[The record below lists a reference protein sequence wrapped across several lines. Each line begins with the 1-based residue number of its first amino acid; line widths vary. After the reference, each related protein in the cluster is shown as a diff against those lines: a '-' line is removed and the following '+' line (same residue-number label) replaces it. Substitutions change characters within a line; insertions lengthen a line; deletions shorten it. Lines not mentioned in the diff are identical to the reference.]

1 MWSLN
6 CFVSNFLSTEQE
18 KPKPSVREGKFVAFL
33 GFLMRPLA
41 AVFVF
46 VVVVVL
52 LHLFPPLLSLHRRK
66 MSAFSS
72 CATTTNNA
80 RATSDIFFS
89 SFNNNSTIKRS
100 RRRTKVVIAASSSTT
115 KGVSKNSSSFF
126 DDNNGQQGVQRLQ
139 QKPSSSSSHQASK
152 TQTRRRSC
160 IVANASSSSF
170 SNNNKEKFERLKDML
185 DAVSEALDVSSKVQL
200 SLDEANGKVARLE
213 SKVKERDRLL
223 SIVRGLEIEL
233 ADSYTPKEVDELV
246 KNLKR
251 EREKELDQ
259 LKKEL
264 EETKSLREKVQEMMS
279 LEKEKETAKK
289 EALENGEKLIKAEIH
304 LENLKRESSMQSME
318 LQGKMESAEREAKQ
332 LKAEIRRLE
341 TRMADMVDVEETDEE
356 MDRLKGELEDA
367 KVKSDTVPILQQA
380 LKEMTTERDDLRKL
394 LREVE
399 AAMAE
404 MTENKEFVELIKEK
418 NNLSV
423 KSQVADF
430 QLKTKRNEPATQDV
444 SKQPSMT
451 KAETD
456 KLWVENCIEQ
466 EYCEVEEEGQKEQ
479 GKTLSKAETDKLWVE
494 NCVEQEYCEVEEGG
508 EKEQQ
513 GKTLSKAETDKLWV
527 ENCVEQ
533 EYCEV
538 EEDKQ
543 EQGKKKSFQRA
554 PAGDFTMN
562 RKIVSAENVS
572 STEDFTARKGAFE
585 RTPGQFTL
593 RKFAFDSPSKRR
605 VSVPATAFKRT
616 GEFELR
622 RFIFTSDEV
631 DVDATETVAGGFKRT
646 PGSFT
651 LRRFNFRDSND
662 SEEEKSSPSSTLFRF

>member
-1 MWSLN
+1 
-6 CFVSNFLSTEQE
+6 
-18 KPKPSVREGKFVAFL
+18 
-33 GFLMRPLA
+33 
-41 AVFVF
+41 
-46 VVVVVL
+46 
-52 LHLFPPLLSLHRRK
+52 

-89 SFNNNSTIKRS
+89 SFNKNSTIKRS
-100 RRRTKVVIAASSSTT
+100 SRRTKVVVAASSSTT

-126 DDNNGQQGVQRLQ
+126 DDNNGQQGAQRLQ
-139 QKPSSSSSHQASK
+139 QKPSSSSSSSSHQASK

-170 SNNNKEKFERLKDML
+170 SNNDNNKEKFERLKDML

-430 QLKTKRNEPATQDV
+430 QLKTKRNEPATKDV
-444 SKQPSMT
+444 SKRPSMT

-456 KLWVENCIEQ
+456 KLWVENCI
-466 EYCEVEEEGQKEQ
+466 
-479 GKTLSKAETDKLWVE
+479 
-494 NCVEQEYCEVEEGG
+494 EQEYCEVEEGG

>member
-1 MWSLN
+1 
-6 CFVSNFLSTEQE
+6 
-18 KPKPSVREGKFVAFL
+18 
-33 GFLMRPLA
+33 
-41 AVFVF
+41 
-46 VVVVVL
+46 
-52 LHLFPPLLSLHRRK
+52 
-66 MSAFSS
+66 MSAFSL

-100 RRRTKVVIAASSSTT
+100 SRRIKVVVAASSSTT

-126 DDNNGQQGVQRLQ
+126 DDNNGQQQGVQRLQ
-139 QKPSSSSSHQASK
+139 QKPSSSSSSSSSHQASK

-170 SNNNKEKFERLKDML
+170 SNNDNNKEKFERLKDML

-466 EYCEVEEEGQKEQ
+466 EYCEVEE
-479 GKTLSKAETDKLWVE
+479 
-494 NCVEQEYCEVEEGG
+494 GG

>member
-1 MWSLN
+1 
-6 CFVSNFLSTEQE
+6 
-18 KPKPSVREGKFVAFL
+18 
-33 GFLMRPLA
+33 
-41 AVFVF
+41 
-46 VVVVVL
+46 
-52 LHLFPPLLSLHRRK
+52 

-89 SFNNNSTIKRS
+89 SFNKNSTIKRS
-100 RRRTKVVIAASSSTT
+100 SRRTKVVVAASSSTT

-126 DDNNGQQGVQRLQ
+126 DDNNGQQGVQRQRQ
-139 QKPSSSSSHQASK
+139 QKPSSSSSSHQASK

-170 SNNNKEKFERLKDML
+170 SNNNNNNNKEKFERLKDML

-466 EYCEVEEEGQKEQ
+466 EYCEVEE
-479 GKTLSKAETDKLWVE
+479 
-494 NCVEQEYCEVEEGG
+494 GG

>member
-1 MWSLN
+1 
-6 CFVSNFLSTEQE
+6 
-18 KPKPSVREGKFVAFL
+18 
-33 GFLMRPLA
+33 
-41 AVFVF
+41 
-46 VVVVVL
+46 
-52 LHLFPPLLSLHRRK
+52 
-66 MSAFSS
+66 
-72 CATTTNNA
+72 
-80 RATSDIFFS
+80 
-89 SFNNNSTIKRS
+89 
-100 RRRTKVVIAASSSTT
+100 
-115 KGVSKNSSSFF
+115 
-126 DDNNGQQGVQRLQ
+126 
-139 QKPSSSSSHQASK
+139 
-152 TQTRRRSC
+152 
-160 IVANASSSSF
+160 
-170 SNNNKEKFERLKDML
+170 ML

-251 EREKELDQ
+251 DREKELDQ

-430 QLKTKRNEPATQDV
+430 QLKTKKNEPTTQDV

-456 KLWVENCIEQ
+456 KLWVENCI
-466 EYCEVEEEGQKEQ
+466 
-479 GKTLSKAETDKLWVE
+479 
-494 NCVEQEYCEVEEGG
+494 EQEYCEVEEGG

-585 RTPGQFTL
+585 RPPGPFTL

>member
-1 MWSLN
+1 
-6 CFVSNFLSTEQE
+6 
-18 KPKPSVREGKFVAFL
+18 
-33 GFLMRPLA
+33 
-41 AVFVF
+41 
-46 VVVVVL
+46 
-52 LHLFPPLLSLHRRK
+52 

-100 RRRTKVVIAASSSTT
+100 SRRTKVVVAASSSTT
-115 KGVSKNSSSFF
+115 KGASKNSSSFF
-126 DDNNGQQGVQRLQ
+126 DDNNGQQQGVQRLQ
-139 QKPSSSSSHQASK
+139 QKPSSSSSSSHQASK

-170 SNNNKEKFERLKDML
+170 SNNDNNKEKFERLKDML

-430 QLKTKRNEPATQDV
+430 QLKTKKNEPATQDV

-456 KLWVENCIEQ
+456 KLWVENCI
-466 EYCEVEEEGQKEQ
+466 
-479 GKTLSKAETDKLWVE
+479 
-494 NCVEQEYCEVEEGG
+494 EQEYCEVEEGG

>member
-1 MWSLN
+1 
-6 CFVSNFLSTEQE
+6 
-18 KPKPSVREGKFVAFL
+18 
-33 GFLMRPLA
+33 
-41 AVFVF
+41 
-46 VVVVVL
+46 
-52 LHLFPPLLSLHRRK
+52 

-100 RRRTKVVIAASSSTT
+100 SRRTKVVVAASSSTT

-139 QKPSSSSSHQASK
+139 QKPSSSSSSSHQASK

-170 SNNNKEKFERLKDML
+170 SNNNNNNKEKFERLKDML

-466 EYCEVEEEGQKEQ
+466 EYCEVEE
-479 GKTLSKAETDKLWVE
+479 
-494 NCVEQEYCEVEEGG
+494 GG
-508 EKEQQ
+508 EKEQ

-572 STEDFTARKGAFE
+572 STEDFTGRKGAFE

-662 SEEEKSSPSSTLFRF
+662 SEEEKSSPSSTLFKF

>member
-1 MWSLN
+1 
-6 CFVSNFLSTEQE
+6 
-18 KPKPSVREGKFVAFL
+18 
-33 GFLMRPLA
+33 
-41 AVFVF
+41 
-46 VVVVVL
+46 
-52 LHLFPPLLSLHRRK
+52 

-100 RRRTKVVIAASSSTT
+100 SRRTKVVVAASSSTT

-126 DDNNGQQGVQRLQ
+126 DDNNGQQQGVQRLQ
-139 QKPSSSSSHQASK
+139 QKPSSSSSSHQASK

-170 SNNNKEKFERLKDML
+170 SNNNNNKEKFERLKDML

>member
-1 MWSLN
+1 
-6 CFVSNFLSTEQE
+6 
-18 KPKPSVREGKFVAFL
+18 
-33 GFLMRPLA
+33 
-41 AVFVF
+41 
-46 VVVVVL
+46 
-52 LHLFPPLLSLHRRK
+52 

-100 RRRTKVVIAASSSTT
+100 SRRTKVVVAASSSTT

-139 QKPSSSSSHQASK
+139 QKPSSSSSSSSHQASK

-160 IVANASSSSF
+160 IVANACSSSF
-170 SNNNKEKFERLKDML
+170 SNNNNNKEKFERLKDML

-466 EYCEVEEEGQKEQ
+466 EYCEVEE
-479 GKTLSKAETDKLWVE
+479 
-494 NCVEQEYCEVEEGG
+494 GG
-508 EKEQQ
+508 EKEQ

-662 SEEEKSSPSSTLFRF
+662 SEEEKSSPSSTLFKF

>member
-1 MWSLN
+1 
-6 CFVSNFLSTEQE
+6 
-18 KPKPSVREGKFVAFL
+18 
-33 GFLMRPLA
+33 
-41 AVFVF
+41 
-46 VVVVVL
+46 
-52 LHLFPPLLSLHRRK
+52 

-80 RATSDIFFS
+80 RASDIFFS
-89 SFNNNSTIKRS
+89 SFNNNTIKRS
-100 RRRTKVVIAASSSTT
+100 SRRTKVVIAASSSTT

-139 QKPSSSSSHQASK
+139 QQKPSSSSSHQASK

-170 SNNNKEKFERLKDML
+170 SNTNNNKEKFERLKDML

-246 KNLKR
+246 QNLKR

-341 TRMADMVDVEETDEE
+341 TRMADMVEVEETDEE

-466 EYCEVEEEGQKEQ
+466 EYCEVEEEGQKE
-479 GKTLSKAETDKLWVE
+479 
-494 NCVEQEYCEVEEGG
+494 
-508 EKEQQ
+508 Q

>member
-1 MWSLN
+1 
-6 CFVSNFLSTEQE
+6 
-18 KPKPSVREGKFVAFL
+18 
-33 GFLMRPLA
+33 
-41 AVFVF
+41 
-46 VVVVVL
+46 
-52 LHLFPPLLSLHRRK
+52 

-100 RRRTKVVIAASSSTT
+100 SRRTKVVVAASSSTT

-139 QKPSSSSSHQASK
+139 QKPSSSSSSSSSSSHQASK

-170 SNNNKEKFERLKDML
+170 SNNNNNKEKFERLKDML

-466 EYCEVEEEGQKEQ
+466 EYCEVEE
-479 GKTLSKAETDKLWVE
+479 
-494 NCVEQEYCEVEEGG
+494 GG

-662 SEEEKSSPSSTLFRF
+662 SEEEKSSPSSTLFTF

>member
-1 MWSLN
+1 
-6 CFVSNFLSTEQE
+6 
-18 KPKPSVREGKFVAFL
+18 
-33 GFLMRPLA
+33 
-41 AVFVF
+41 
-46 VVVVVL
+46 
-52 LHLFPPLLSLHRRK
+52 

-100 RRRTKVVIAASSSTT
+100 SRRIKVVVAASSSTT

-139 QKPSSSSSHQASK
+139 QKPSSSSSSSSHQASK

-170 SNNNKEKFERLKDML
+170 SNNNNNKEKFERLKDML

-466 EYCEVEEEGQKEQ
+466 EYCEVEE
-479 GKTLSKAETDKLWVE
+479 
-494 NCVEQEYCEVEEGG
+494 GG

>member
-1 MWSLN
+1 
-6 CFVSNFLSTEQE
+6 
-18 KPKPSVREGKFVAFL
+18 
-33 GFLMRPLA
+33 
-41 AVFVF
+41 
-46 VVVVVL
+46 
-52 LHLFPPLLSLHRRK
+52 
-66 MSAFSS
+66 
-72 CATTTNNA
+72 
-80 RATSDIFFS
+80 
-89 SFNNNSTIKRS
+89 
-100 RRRTKVVIAASSSTT
+100 VVIAASSSTT

-139 QKPSSSSSHQASK
+139 QKPSSSSSSSHQASK

-170 SNNNKEKFERLKDML
+170 SNTNNNKEKFERLKDML

-444 SKQPSMT
+444 SKRPSMT

-456 KLWVENCIEQ
+456 KLWVENCI
-466 EYCEVEEEGQKEQ
+466 
-479 GKTLSKAETDKLWVE
+479 
-494 NCVEQEYCEVEEGG
+494 EQEYCEVEEGG

>member
-1 MWSLN
+1 
-6 CFVSNFLSTEQE
+6 
-18 KPKPSVREGKFVAFL
+18 
-33 GFLMRPLA
+33 
-41 AVFVF
+41 
-46 VVVVVL
+46 
-52 LHLFPPLLSLHRRK
+52 

-72 CATTTNNA
+72 FCATTTNNA

-100 RRRTKVVIAASSSTT
+100 SRRTKVVVAASSSTT

-126 DDNNGQQGVQRLQ
+126 DDNNGQQQGVQRLQ
-139 QKPSSSSSHQASK
+139 QKPSSSSSSSSHQASK

-170 SNNNKEKFERLKDML
+170 SNNNNNKEKFERLKDML

-430 QLKTKRNEPATQDV
+430 QLKTKKNEPATQDV

-456 KLWVENCIEQ
+456 KLWVENCI
-466 EYCEVEEEGQKEQ
+466 
-479 GKTLSKAETDKLWVE
+479 
-494 NCVEQEYCEVEEGG
+494 EQEYCEVEEGG

>member
-1 MWSLN
+1 
-6 CFVSNFLSTEQE
+6 
-18 KPKPSVREGKFVAFL
+18 
-33 GFLMRPLA
+33 
-41 AVFVF
+41 
-46 VVVVVL
+46 
-52 LHLFPPLLSLHRRK
+52 

-100 RRRTKVVIAASSSTT
+100 SRRTKVVVAASSSTT

-126 DDNNGQQGVQRLQ
+126 DDNNGQQQGVQRLQ
-139 QKPSSSSSHQASK
+139 QKPSSSSSSHQASK

-170 SNNNKEKFERLKDML
+170 SNNNNNNKEKFERLKDML

-430 QLKTKRNEPATQDV
+430 QLKTKRNESATQDV

-456 KLWVENCIEQ
+456 KLWVENCI
-466 EYCEVEEEGQKEQ
+466 
-479 GKTLSKAETDKLWVE
+479 
-494 NCVEQEYCEVEEGG
+494 EQEYCEVEEGG

>member
-1 MWSLN
+1 
-6 CFVSNFLSTEQE
+6 
-18 KPKPSVREGKFVAFL
+18 
-33 GFLMRPLA
+33 
-41 AVFVF
+41 
-46 VVVVVL
+46 
-52 LHLFPPLLSLHRRK
+52 

-100 RRRTKVVIAASSSTT
+100 SRRTKVVVAASSSTT

-139 QKPSSSSSHQASK
+139 QKLSSSSSSSHQASK

-170 SNNNKEKFERLKDML
+170 SNNDNNKEKFERLKDML

-430 QLKTKRNEPATQDV
+430 QLKTKKNEPATQDV

-466 EYCEVEEEGQKEQ
+466 EYCEVEE
-479 GKTLSKAETDKLWVE
+479 
-494 NCVEQEYCEVEEGG
+494 GG
-508 EKEQQ
+508 EKEQ

-572 STEDFTARKGAFE
+572 STEDFTGRKGAFE

-662 SEEEKSSPSSTLFRF
+662 SEEEKSSPSSTLFTF

>member
-1 MWSLN
+1 
-6 CFVSNFLSTEQE
+6 
-18 KPKPSVREGKFVAFL
+18 
-33 GFLMRPLA
+33 
-41 AVFVF
+41 
-46 VVVVVL
+46 
-52 LHLFPPLLSLHRRK
+52 

-100 RRRTKVVIAASSSTT
+100 SRRTKVVVAASSSTT

-139 QKPSSSSSHQASK
+139 QKPSSSSSSSPSSSSHQASK

-170 SNNNKEKFERLKDML
+170 SNNNNNKEKFERLKDML

-466 EYCEVEEEGQKEQ
+466 EYCEVEE
-479 GKTLSKAETDKLWVE
+479 
-494 NCVEQEYCEVEEGG
+494 GG

-662 SEEEKSSPSSTLFRF
+662 SEEEKSSPSSTLFTF

>member
-1 MWSLN
+1 
-6 CFVSNFLSTEQE
+6 
-18 KPKPSVREGKFVAFL
+18 
-33 GFLMRPLA
+33 
-41 AVFVF
+41 
-46 VVVVVL
+46 
-52 LHLFPPLLSLHRRK
+52 

-100 RRRTKVVIAASSSTT
+100 SRRTKVVVAASSSTT

-139 QKPSSSSSHQASK
+139 QKPSSSSSSHQASK

-430 QLKTKRNEPATQDV
+430 QLKTKKNEPTTQDV

-456 KLWVENCIEQ
+456 KLWVENCI
-466 EYCEVEEEGQKEQ
+466 
-479 GKTLSKAETDKLWVE
+479 
-494 NCVEQEYCEVEEGG
+494 EQEYCEVEEGG

>member
-1 MWSLN
+1 
-6 CFVSNFLSTEQE
+6 
-18 KPKPSVREGKFVAFL
+18 
-33 GFLMRPLA
+33 
-41 AVFVF
+41 
-46 VVVVVL
+46 
-52 LHLFPPLLSLHRRK
+52 

-100 RRRTKVVIAASSSTT
+100 SRRTKVVVAASSSTT

-139 QKPSSSSSHQASK
+139 QKPSSSSSSSHQASK

-170 SNNNKEKFERLKDML
+170 SNNNNNNKEKFERLKDML

-367 KVKSDTVPILQQA
+367 KVKSDTVPILQQG

-466 EYCEVEEEGQKEQ
+466 EYCEVEE
-479 GKTLSKAETDKLWVE
+479 
-494 NCVEQEYCEVEEGG
+494 GG
-508 EKEQQ
+508 EKEQ

>member
-1 MWSLN
+1 
-6 CFVSNFLSTEQE
+6 
-18 KPKPSVREGKFVAFL
+18 
-33 GFLMRPLA
+33 
-41 AVFVF
+41 
-46 VVVVVL
+46 
-52 LHLFPPLLSLHRRK
+52 

-100 RRRTKVVIAASSSTT
+100 SRRTKVVVAASSSTT

-126 DDNNGQQGVQRLQ
+126 DDNNGQQQGVQRLQ
-139 QKPSSSSSHQASK
+139 QKPSSSSSSHQASK

-170 SNNNKEKFERLKDML
+170 SNNNNNNKEKFERLKDML

-430 QLKTKRNEPATQDV
+430 QLKTKKNEPTTQDV

-456 KLWVENCIEQ
+456 KLWVENCI
-466 EYCEVEEEGQKEQ
+466 
-479 GKTLSKAETDKLWVE
+479 
-494 NCVEQEYCEVEEGG
+494 EQEYCEVEEGG

>member
-1 MWSLN
+1 
-6 CFVSNFLSTEQE
+6 
-18 KPKPSVREGKFVAFL
+18 
-33 GFLMRPLA
+33 
-41 AVFVF
+41 
-46 VVVVVL
+46 
-52 LHLFPPLLSLHRRK
+52 

-100 RRRTKVVIAASSSTT
+100 SRRTKVVVAASSSTT

-139 QKPSSSSSHQASK
+139 QKPSSSSSSSHQASK

-170 SNNNKEKFERLKDML
+170 SNNNNNNKEKFERLKDML

-466 EYCEVEEEGQKEQ
+466 EYCEVEE
-479 GKTLSKAETDKLWVE
+479 
-494 NCVEQEYCEVEEGG
+494 GG

-572 STEDFTARKGAFE
+572 STEDFTGRKGAFE

>member
-1 MWSLN
+1 
-6 CFVSNFLSTEQE
+6 
-18 KPKPSVREGKFVAFL
+18 
-33 GFLMRPLA
+33 
-41 AVFVF
+41 
-46 VVVVVL
+46 
-52 LHLFPPLLSLHRRK
+52 

-100 RRRTKVVIAASSSTT
+100 SRRTKVVVAASSSTT

-126 DDNNGQQGVQRLQ
+126 DDNNGQQQGVQRLQ
-139 QKPSSSSSHQASK
+139 QKPSSSSSSHQASK

-170 SNNNKEKFERLKDML
+170 SNNNNNKEKFERLKDML

-430 QLKTKRNEPATQDV
+430 QLKTKKNEPATQDV

-456 KLWVENCIEQ
+456 KLWVENCI
-466 EYCEVEEEGQKEQ
+466 
-479 GKTLSKAETDKLWVE
+479 
-494 NCVEQEYCEVEEGG
+494 EQEYCEVEEGG

>member
-1 MWSLN
+1 
-6 CFVSNFLSTEQE
+6 
-18 KPKPSVREGKFVAFL
+18 
-33 GFLMRPLA
+33 
-41 AVFVF
+41 
-46 VVVVVL
+46 
-52 LHLFPPLLSLHRRK
+52 
-66 MSAFSS
+66 
-72 CATTTNNA
+72 
-80 RATSDIFFS
+80 
-89 SFNNNSTIKRS
+89 
-100 RRRTKVVIAASSSTT
+100 
-115 KGVSKNSSSFF
+115 
-126 DDNNGQQGVQRLQ
+126 
-139 QKPSSSSSHQASK
+139 
-152 TQTRRRSC
+152 
-160 IVANASSSSF
+160 
-170 SNNNKEKFERLKDML
+170 
-185 DAVSEALDVSSKVQL
+185 
-200 SLDEANGKVARLE
+200 
-213 SKVKERDRLL
+213 
-223 SIVRGLEIEL
+223 
-233 ADSYTPKEVDELV
+233 
-246 KNLKR
+246 
-251 EREKELDQ
+251 
-259 LKKEL
+259 
-264 EETKSLREKVQEMMS
+264 
-279 LEKEKETAKK
+279 
-289 EALENGEKLIKAEIH
+289 
-304 LENLKRESSMQSME
+304 MQSME

-466 EYCEVEEEGQKEQ
+466 EYCEVEEEGQ
-479 GKTLSKAETDKLWVE
+479 
-494 NCVEQEYCEVEEGG
+494 
-508 EKEQQ
+508 KEQQ

>member
-1 MWSLN
+1 
-6 CFVSNFLSTEQE
+6 
-18 KPKPSVREGKFVAFL
+18 
-33 GFLMRPLA
+33 
-41 AVFVF
+41 
-46 VVVVVL
+46 
-52 LHLFPPLLSLHRRK
+52 

-100 RRRTKVVIAASSSTT
+100 SRRIKVVVAASSSTT

-139 QKPSSSSSHQASK
+139 QKPSSSSSSHQASK

-170 SNNNKEKFERLKDML
+170 SNNNNNKEKFERLKDML

-444 SKQPSMT
+444 SKRPSMT

-456 KLWVENCIEQ
+456 KLWVENCI
-466 EYCEVEEEGQKEQ
+466 
-479 GKTLSKAETDKLWVE
+479 
-494 NCVEQEYCEVEEGG
+494 EQEYCEVEEGG

>member
-1 MWSLN
+1 
-6 CFVSNFLSTEQE
+6 
-18 KPKPSVREGKFVAFL
+18 
-33 GFLMRPLA
+33 
-41 AVFVF
+41 
-46 VVVVVL
+46 VVV
-52 LHLFPPLLSLHRRK
+52 
-66 MSAFSS
+66 
-72 CATTTNNA
+72 
-80 RATSDIFFS
+80 
-89 SFNNNSTIKRS
+89 
-100 RRRTKVVIAASSSTT
+100 AASSSTT

-126 DDNNGQQGVQRLQ
+126 DDNNGQQQGVQRLQ
-139 QKPSSSSSHQASK
+139 QKPSSSSSSSHQASK

-170 SNNNKEKFERLKDML
+170 SNNDNNKEKFERLKDML

-289 EALENGEKLIKAEIH
+289 EALENGEKLIKAEIL

-430 QLKTKRNEPATQDV
+430 QLKTKKNEPTTQDV

-456 KLWVENCIEQ
+456 KLWVENCI
-466 EYCEVEEEGQKEQ
+466 
-479 GKTLSKAETDKLWVE
+479 
-494 NCVEQEYCEVEEGG
+494 EQEYCEVEEGG

>member
-1 MWSLN
+1 LQQ
-6 CFVSNFLSTEQE
+6 FLLLLLLFFFFFFFIYF
-18 KPKPSVREGKFVAFL
+18 PLFFL
-33 GFLMRPLA
+33 FIK
-41 AVFVF
+41 
-46 VVVVVL
+46 
-52 LHLFPPLLSLHRRK
+52 RRK

-100 RRRTKVVIAASSSTT
+100 SRRTKVVVAASSSTT
-115 KGVSKNSSSFF
+115 KGVSKNSSFFF

-139 QKPSSSSSHQASK
+139 QKPSSSSSSSHQASK

-170 SNNNKEKFERLKDML
+170 SNNNNNNKEKFERLKDML

-367 KVKSDTVPILQQA
+367 NVKSDTVPILQQA

-444 SKQPSMT
+444 SKRPSMT

-456 KLWVENCIEQ
+456 KLWVENCI
-466 EYCEVEEEGQKEQ
+466 
-479 GKTLSKAETDKLWVE
+479 
-494 NCVEQEYCEVEEGG
+494 EQEYCEVEEGG

>member
-1 MWSLN
+1 
-6 CFVSNFLSTEQE
+6 
-18 KPKPSVREGKFVAFL
+18 
-33 GFLMRPLA
+33 
-41 AVFVF
+41 
-46 VVVVVL
+46 
-52 LHLFPPLLSLHRRK
+52 

-100 RRRTKVVIAASSSTT
+100 SRRTKVVVAASSSTT

-139 QKPSSSSSHQASK
+139 QKPSSSSSSSSHQASK

-170 SNNNKEKFERLKDML
+170 SNNNNNKEKFERLKDML

-430 QLKTKRNEPATQDV
+430 QLKTKKNEPATQDV

-456 KLWVENCIEQ
+456 KLWVENCI
-466 EYCEVEEEGQKEQ
+466 
-479 GKTLSKAETDKLWVE
+479 
-494 NCVEQEYCEVEEGG
+494 EQEYCEVEEGG

>member
-1 MWSLN
+1 
-6 CFVSNFLSTEQE
+6 
-18 KPKPSVREGKFVAFL
+18 
-33 GFLMRPLA
+33 
-41 AVFVF
+41 
-46 VVVVVL
+46 
-52 LHLFPPLLSLHRRK
+52 

-100 RRRTKVVIAASSSTT
+100 SRRTKVVVAASSSTT

-139 QKPSSSSSHQASK
+139 QKPSSSSSSSHQASK

-170 SNNNKEKFERLKDML
+170 SNNNNNKEKFERLKDML

-430 QLKTKRNEPATQDV
+430 QLKTKRNEPSTQDV

-456 KLWVENCIEQ
+456 KLWVENCI
-466 EYCEVEEEGQKEQ
+466 
-479 GKTLSKAETDKLWVE
+479 
-494 NCVEQEYCEVEEGG
+494 EQEYCEVEEGG

>member
-1 MWSLN
+1 
-6 CFVSNFLSTEQE
+6 
-18 KPKPSVREGKFVAFL
+18 
-33 GFLMRPLA
+33 
-41 AVFVF
+41 
-46 VVVVVL
+46 VVV
-52 LHLFPPLLSLHRRK
+52 
-66 MSAFSS
+66 
-72 CATTTNNA
+72 
-80 RATSDIFFS
+80 
-89 SFNNNSTIKRS
+89 
-100 RRRTKVVIAASSSTT
+100 AASSSTT
-115 KGVSKNSSSFF
+115 KGVSKNSLSFF

-139 QKPSSSSSHQASK
+139 QKPSSSSSSSSHQASK

-170 SNNNKEKFERLKDML
+170 SNNDNNKEKFERLKDML

-466 EYCEVEEEGQKEQ
+466 EYCEVEE
-479 GKTLSKAETDKLWVE
+479 
-494 NCVEQEYCEVEEGG
+494 GG

>member
-1 MWSLN
+1 
-6 CFVSNFLSTEQE
+6 
-18 KPKPSVREGKFVAFL
+18 
-33 GFLMRPLA
+33 
-41 AVFVF
+41 
-46 VVVVVL
+46 
-52 LHLFPPLLSLHRRK
+52 

-100 RRRTKVVIAASSSTT
+100 SRRTKVVVAASSSTT

-126 DDNNGQQGVQRLQ
+126 DDNNGQQQGVQRLQ
-139 QKPSSSSSHQASK
+139 QKPSSSSSSHQASK

-170 SNNNKEKFERLKDML
+170 SNNNNNNKEKFERLKDML

-430 QLKTKRNEPATQDV
+430 QLKTKKNEPTTQDV

-466 EYCEVEEEGQKEQ
+466 EYCEG
-479 GKTLSKAETDKLWVE
+479 
-494 NCVEQEYCEVEEGG
+494 EEGG

>member
-1 MWSLN
+1 
-6 CFVSNFLSTEQE
+6 
-18 KPKPSVREGKFVAFL
+18 
-33 GFLMRPLA
+33 
-41 AVFVF
+41 
-46 VVVVVL
+46 
-52 LHLFPPLLSLHRRK
+52 

-100 RRRTKVVIAASSSTT
+100 SRRTKVVVAASSSTT

-126 DDNNGQQGVQRLQ
+126 DDNNGQQQGVQRLQ
-139 QKPSSSSSHQASK
+139 QKPSSSSSSHQASK

-170 SNNNKEKFERLKDML
+170 SNNNNNNKEKFERLKDML

-430 QLKTKRNEPATQDV
+430 QLKTKKNEPTTQDV

-466 EYCEVEEEGQKEQ
+466 EYCEVEEEGQKE
-479 GKTLSKAETDKLWVE
+479 
-494 NCVEQEYCEVEEGG
+494 
-508 EKEQQ
+508 Q

>member
-1 MWSLN
+1 
-6 CFVSNFLSTEQE
+6 
-18 KPKPSVREGKFVAFL
+18 
-33 GFLMRPLA
+33 
-41 AVFVF
+41 
-46 VVVVVL
+46 
-52 LHLFPPLLSLHRRK
+52 

-89 SFNNNSTIKRS
+89 SFNNNTIKRS
-100 RRRTKVVIAASSSTT
+100 SRRTKVVVAASSSTT

-126 DDNNGQQGVQRLQ
+126 DDNNGQQQGVQRLQ
-139 QKPSSSSSHQASK
+139 QKPSSSSSSSHQASK

-160 IVANASSSSF
+160 IVANASPSSF
-170 SNNNKEKFERLKDML
+170 SNNNNKEKFERLKDML

-430 QLKTKRNEPATQDV
+430 QLKTKKNEPATQDV

-456 KLWVENCIEQ
+456 KLWVENCI
-466 EYCEVEEEGQKEQ
+466 
-479 GKTLSKAETDKLWVE
+479 
-494 NCVEQEYCEVEEGG
+494 EQEYCEVEEGG

>member
-1 MWSLN
+1 
-6 CFVSNFLSTEQE
+6 
-18 KPKPSVREGKFVAFL
+18 
-33 GFLMRPLA
+33 
-41 AVFVF
+41 
-46 VVVVVL
+46 
-52 LHLFPPLLSLHRRK
+52 

-100 RRRTKVVIAASSSTT
+100 SRRTKVVVAASSSTT

-126 DDNNGQQGVQRLQ
+126 DDNNGQQQGVQRLQ
-139 QKPSSSSSHQASK
+139 QKPSSSSSSHQASK

-466 EYCEVEEEGQKEQ
+466 EYCEVEE
-479 GKTLSKAETDKLWVE
+479 
-494 NCVEQEYCEVEEGG
+494 GG

>member
-1 MWSLN
+1 
-6 CFVSNFLSTEQE
+6 
-18 KPKPSVREGKFVAFL
+18 
-33 GFLMRPLA
+33 
-41 AVFVF
+41 
-46 VVVVVL
+46 
-52 LHLFPPLLSLHRRK
+52 

-80 RATSDIFFS
+80 RASDIFFS
-89 SFNNNSTIKRS
+89 SFNNNTIKRS
-100 RRRTKVVIAASSSTT
+100 SRRTKVVIAASSSTT

-139 QKPSSSSSHQASK
+139 QQKPSSSSSHQASK

-170 SNNNKEKFERLKDML
+170 SNTNNNKEKFERLKDML

-430 QLKTKRNEPATQDV
+430 QLKTKKNEPTTQDV

-456 KLWVENCIEQ
+456 KLWVENCI
-466 EYCEVEEEGQKEQ
+466 
-479 GKTLSKAETDKLWVE
+479 
-494 NCVEQEYCEVEEGG
+494 EQEYCEVEEGG

>member
-1 MWSLN
+1 
-6 CFVSNFLSTEQE
+6 
-18 KPKPSVREGKFVAFL
+18 
-33 GFLMRPLA
+33 
-41 AVFVF
+41 
-46 VVVVVL
+46 
-52 LHLFPPLLSLHRRK
+52 

-100 RRRTKVVIAASSSTT
+100 SRRTKVVVAASSSTT

-139 QKPSSSSSHQASK
+139 QKPSSSSSSSHQASK

-170 SNNNKEKFERLKDML
+170 SNNNNNNKEKFERLKDML

-430 QLKTKRNEPATQDV
+430 QLKTKKNEPATQDV

-456 KLWVENCIEQ
+456 KLWVENCI
-466 EYCEVEEEGQKEQ
+466 
-479 GKTLSKAETDKLWVE
+479 
-494 NCVEQEYCEVEEGG
+494 EQEYCEVEEGG

-662 SEEEKSSPSSTLFRF
+662 SEEEKSSPSSTLFKF

>member
-1 MWSLN
+1 
-6 CFVSNFLSTEQE
+6 
-18 KPKPSVREGKFVAFL
+18 
-33 GFLMRPLA
+33 
-41 AVFVF
+41 
-46 VVVVVL
+46 
-52 LHLFPPLLSLHRRK
+52 

-80 RATSDIFFS
+80 RASDIFFS
-89 SFNNNSTIKRS
+89 SFNNNNSKRS
-100 RRRTKVVIAASSSTT
+100 SRRTKVVIAASSSTT
-115 KGVSKNSSSFF
+115 KGVSKNSSFFF
-126 DDNNGQQGVQRLQ
+126 DDNNGQQGVQRLQQ

-170 SNNNKEKFERLKDML
+170 SNNNNNKEKFERLKDML

-466 EYCEVEEEGQKEQ
+466 EYCEVEEGGKKE
-479 GKTLSKAETDKLWVE
+479 
-494 NCVEQEYCEVEEGG
+494 
-508 EKEQQ
+508 Q

>member
-1 MWSLN
+1 
-6 CFVSNFLSTEQE
+6 
-18 KPKPSVREGKFVAFL
+18 
-33 GFLMRPLA
+33 
-41 AVFVF
+41 
-46 VVVVVL
+46 
-52 LHLFPPLLSLHRRK
+52 

-100 RRRTKVVIAASSSTT
+100 SRRTKVVVAASSSTT

-126 DDNNGQQGVQRLQ
+126 DDNNGQQQGVQRLQ
-139 QKPSSSSSHQASK
+139 QKPSSSSSSSHQASK

-170 SNNNKEKFERLKDML
+170 SNNNNNKEKFERLKDML

-466 EYCEVEEEGQKEQ
+466 EYCEVEE
-479 GKTLSKAETDKLWVE
+479 
-494 NCVEQEYCEVEEGG
+494 GG
-508 EKEQQ
+508 EKEQ